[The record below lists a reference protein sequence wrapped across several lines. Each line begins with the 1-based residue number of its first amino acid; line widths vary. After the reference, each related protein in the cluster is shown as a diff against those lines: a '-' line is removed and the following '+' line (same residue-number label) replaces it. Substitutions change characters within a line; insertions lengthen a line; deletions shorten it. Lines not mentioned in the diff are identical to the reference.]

1 MRPHY
6 GSRGRRLGGSKRGRD
21 DELRREFQRKQR
33 RKTVHQRESE
43 KKKKKAAAAAPA
55 KKVRFKRTRSPDK
68 SRGPKRAKASPPEPK
83 KPAPRSAM
91 TRQVKQEFLE
101 KTGEWTPRRAGG
113 SLKDRRRQARPTG
126 QGDSVAD
133 FGREQAGKRREKYM
147 ARRFSKAAREVKLT
161 RRRANARSRIQQH
174 ASAGLGQPKDSSVS
188 FEEELLRQAPPE
200 KGLRLR
206 GGANEPPSD
215 PRLQSGDTSDARHAQ
230 ITADIA
236 STPIQ
241 VRDTSAISIDRD
253 ADVTEEP
260 VDVATM
266 PPLEDEPNPTGARE
280 PPRMTAVES
289 PQPVPPD
296 LPTLDTAD
304 NPVDEP
310 PTEPPPTEPVEEPPA
325 PQMTSSMA
333 DEPIQTNPW
342 DTADVIQ
349 DVVGPDPV
357 EPHISSA
364 DAGASALLNRINANH
379 PDTQAQGD
387 LSQALALRTQRQA
400 AARAADVPD
409 PQMPTQP
416 GGSLP
421 SAAMQAQM
429 DADSQAANLATFAH
443 ISALNNLPMPSGVS
457 TMNTAVPPLPPQPTS
472 RPAPTG
478 SNASNFG
485 MGRPGSRTQPIDLRP
500 GGRQAPI
507 DLTRMRP
514 SVDLTRP
521 GFQADPIEVKA
532 DTDVS
537 MPDAPPKITLPDDWG
552 KPKPDYML
560 PDKWPPEPP
569 KMDVDSPVKPPRLH
583 AASHSAFAPEIK
595 PPDRPPLQ
603 AASGSAFEPVKDEPM
618 PDPGF
623 QQPQLHEASA
633 AANQPMPEVD
643 MPPDPDEP
651 PPPPSPRGGAMVP
664 YRGDRREGRE
674 PYGRG
679 GGRFGQLSG
688 QQGGQQAQQQ
698 APIVVMG
705 GQGAAATA
713 AAAPRGGGGVAVAP
727 QIIVQKAKAKPKKK
741 KQSGITQARKRYTA
755 KRKAKLAELRSQKA
769 KKVKEFNSRTK
780 KMPKAARDKA
790 RREFKAKVNAQFKQL
805 SKRFPTARGVQD
817 TRALATMTK
826 QLDTL

>member
-6 GSRGRRLGGSKRGRD
+6 GSRGRRLGGSKRGR

-304 NPVDEP
+304 NPVDQP

-379 PDTQAQGD
+379 PDTQAERPRSPTNPYFQRRSIPLMLDRDPHQGD

-457 TMNTAVPPLPPQPTS
+457 TMNTAVPPLPPNQRAGPHLPVQTRATS
-472 RPAPTG
+472 VWAGPAP
-478 SNASNFG
+478 
-485 MGRPGSRTQPIDLRP
+485 GRSRLTCDL
-500 GGRQAPI
+500 
-507 DLTRMRP
+507 
-514 SVDLTRP
+514 
-521 GFQADPIEVKA
+521 
-532 DTDVS
+532 
-537 MPDAPPKITLPDDWG
+537 
-552 KPKPDYML
+552 
-560 PDKWPPEPP
+560 
-569 KMDVDSPVKPPRLH
+569 
-583 AASHSAFAPEIK
+583 
-595 PPDRPPLQ
+595 
-603 AASGSAFEPVKDEPM
+603 
-618 PDPGF
+618 
-623 QQPQLHEASA
+623 
-633 AANQPMPEVD
+633 
-643 MPPDPDEP
+643 
-651 PPPPSPRGGAMVP
+651 
-664 YRGDRREGRE
+664 
-674 PYGRG
+674 G
-679 GGRFGQLSG
+679 GGRL
-688 QQGGQQAQQQ
+688 
-698 APIVVMG
+698 PL
-705 GQGAAATA
+705 T
-713 AAAPRGGGGVAVAP
+713 
-727 QIIVQKAKAKPKKK
+727 
-741 KQSGITQARKRYTA
+741 
-755 KRKAKLAELRSQKA
+755 
-769 KKVKEFNSRTK
+769 
-780 KMPKAARDKA
+780 
-790 RREFKAKVNAQFKQL
+790 
-805 SKRFPTARGVQD
+805 
-817 TRALATMTK
+817 
-826 QLDTL
+826 